1 MKGKEAKNSSDCFSF
16 KLVTIDIRK
25 EIIPS
30 DISKTTQ
37 TDDMPIK
44 VIQII
49 PTFFLFFLSKLEQCY
64 WNKYFSRAT
73 KICQCE
79 TIFQKD
85 AVTDKKNYRSIRIFP
100 VSKIYKKCLNRQL
113 EANFQAP

>member
-1 MKGKEAKNSSDCFSF
+1 MNCKEAKNSSDCFSL

-49 PTFFLFFLSKLEQCY
+49 PIFFLFLFLKQTLTMSLKQVP
-64 WNKYFSRAT
+64 F
-73 KICQCE
+73 
-79 TIFQKD
+79 
-85 AVTDKKNYRSIRIFP
+85 
-100 VSKIYKKCLNRQL
+100 
-113 EANFQAP
+113 

>member
-1 MKGKEAKNSSDCFSF
+1 MNCKEAKNSSDCFSL
-16 KLVTIDIRK
+16 KLVTIDIGK

-49 PTFFLFFLSKLEQCY
+49 PTFFLFLFLKQTLTMSLKQVP
-64 WNKYFSRAT
+64 F
-73 KICQCE
+73 
-79 TIFQKD
+79 
-85 AVTDKKNYRSIRIFP
+85 
-100 VSKIYKKCLNRQL
+100 
-113 EANFQAP
+113 